1 MNGNEMK
8 YLIQKYIFIIYLI
21 LVVIIFYILL
31 ISIENIISFLIVLL
45 QIVPLIL
52 SALIIY
58 FYYNQ
63 IKIYFLFNKIL
74 EALGADEEWEK
85 IENLFNNIKEHPIKL
100 DFKWIY
106 RLNYLIFVMI
116 IISFIINTIY
126 NQNNLFFI
134 IPSIF
139 IAYLFIIYWTNRI
152 PEKKTIL
159 LLKKWFISE
168 VNNLIKDFEFL
179 QSYKLKEILDYFI
192 AINENIAQLLGNL
205 NNFNNLLIFS
215 NENINLSDFNAFLV
229 NNINLIRVIIS
240 EIYQIR
246 GNLINT
252 YSIILKIRENKII
265 QLRKLDEIQKNEL
278 EKERLEIIN
287 QKELKFKNII
297 NSAQKEIDF
306 MKNMILEF
314 KEELNREYEN
324 YLNNTNELTE
334 KMQKLL
340 QSNEINL
347 EQKKEEFNSF
357 LKEKMKDSE
366 QLVNQFYTSY
376 FKRFEKL
383 DNKLKEHY
391 NKLQSKLT
399 QLFFERFYVEL
410 TKNIDYTSFDH
421 EFIRNFIFIADLFFI
436 DIIQENDKDKKEYI
450 LNKLCQIH
458 KNLII

>member
-179 QSYKLKEILDYFI
+179 KSYKLKETLDYFRI
-192 AINENIAQLLGNL
+192 IDENIAQLLENL

-215 NENINLSDFNAFLV
+215 KEIINLSSFNIFIV
-229 NNINLIRVIIS
+229 NNINLIRSIIS
-240 EIYQIR
+240 EIYLIR

-265 QLRKLDEIQKNEL
+265 QLRKLDEIQKNEF
-278 EKERLEIIN
+278 EKKRLEIIN

-297 NSAQKEIDF
+297 NSAQKEMDIIKD
-306 MKNMILEF
+306 KILEF
-314 KEELNREYEN
+314 KEELNKEYEN
-324 YLNNTNELTE
+324 YLNSTNELTE
-334 KMQKLL
+334 KMQKLF
-340 QSNEINL
+340 QNNELEL
-347 EQKKEEFNSF
+347 EQKKEEFNIF
-357 LKEKMKDSE
+357 LKEKMKNSE
-366 QLVNQFYTSY
+366 QLVNQFYSSY
-376 FKRFEKL
+376 FKCFEEL
-383 DNKLKEHY
+383 DNRLKEHY

-399 QLFFERFYVEL
+399 QLFFERFYAEL
-410 TKNIDYTSFDH
+410 TKNVDYTSFDH

>member
-179 QSYKLKEILDYFI
+179 KSYKLKETLDYFRI
-192 AINENIAQLLGNL
+192 IDENIAQLLENL

-215 NENINLSDFNAFLV
+215 KEIINLSSFNIFIV
-229 NNINLIRVIIS
+229 NNINLIRSIIS
-240 EIYQIR
+240 EIYLIR

-265 QLRKLDEIQKNEL
+265 QLRKLDEIQKNEF
-278 EKERLEIIN
+278 EKKRLEIIN

-297 NSAQKEIDF
+297 NSAQKEMDIIKD
-306 MKNMILEF
+306 KILEF
-314 KEELNREYEN
+314 KE
-324 YLNNTNELTE
+324 
-334 KMQKLL
+334 
-340 QSNEINL
+340 
-347 EQKKEEFNSF
+347 
-357 LKEKMKDSE
+357 
-366 QLVNQFYTSY
+366 
-376 FKRFEKL
+376 
-383 DNKLKEHY
+383 
-391 NKLQSKLT
+391 
-399 QLFFERFYVEL
+399 
-410 TKNIDYTSFDH
+410 
-421 EFIRNFIFIADLFFI
+421 
-436 DIIQENDKDKKEYI
+436 
-450 LNKLCQIH
+450 
-458 KNLII
+458 

>member
-179 QSYKLKEILDYFI
+179 KSYKLKETLDYFRI
-192 AINENIAQLLGNL
+192 IDENIAQLLENL

-215 NENINLSDFNAFLV
+215 KEIINLSSFNIFIV
-229 NNINLIRVIIS
+229 NNINLIRSIIS
-240 EIYQIR
+240 EIYLIR

-265 QLRKLDEIQKNEL
+265 QLRKLDEIQKNEF
-278 EKERLEIIN
+278 EKKRLEIIN

-297 NSAQKEIDF
+297 NSAQKEMDIIKD
-306 MKNMILEF
+306 KILEF
-314 KEELNREYEN
+314 KEELNKEYEN
-324 YLNNTNELTE
+324 YLNSTNELTE
-334 KMQKLL
+334 KMQKLF
-340 QSNEINL
+340 QNNELEL
-347 EQKKEEFNSF
+347 EQKKEEFNIF
-357 LKEKMKDSE
+357 LKEKMKNSE
-366 QLVNQFYTSY
+366 QLVNQFYSSY
-376 FKRFEKL
+376 FKCFEEL

-399 QLFFERFYVEL
+399 QLFFERFYAEL
-410 TKNIDYTSFDH
+410 TKNVDYTSFDH